1 MIVAVKHK
9 KTVEQVRKDIESL
22 GQSMKMRVDWSEDSR
37 HASGAIEYA
46 GVRVPG
52 TIDISETAVTLSVDL
67 PLIARMRSKQISKE
81 IENQIQKAL
90 S

>member
-9 KTVEQVRKDIESL
+9 KTVEQVRRDIESL
-22 GQSMKMRVDWSEDSR
+22 GESMNMRVDWSEDSR
-37 HASGAIEYA
+37 HASGDITYS

-52 TIDISETAVTLSVDL
+52 SIDISETAVTLSVDL

-81 IENQIQKAL
+81 IEKKLMNAL

>member
-1 MIVAVKHK
+1 MIVSVKHK

-22 GQSMKMRVDWSEDSR
+22 GESMNMRVDWSEDSR
-37 HASGAIEYA
+37 HASGDITYS

-52 TIDISETAVTLSVDL
+52 SIDITETAVTLSVTL
-67 PLIARMRSKQISKE
+67 PLIARMRTKQISKE
-81 IENQIQKAL
+81 IENQLQKAL